1 MKKLF
6 FITLLSLLTYPNLMA
21 QASLASEDIIDDI
34 AVKTAS
40 GEQISYTLVRDA
52 IQKEQWYYIP
62 TQARLYEIKT
72 AGGVSEPEFTLL
84 KYQYNNPQKPG
95 ELLEGGIIQFAIVL
109 SPDNTSLT
117 QLKNIL
123 ITKTGKPGIRL
134 AALPMKQASV
144 KLVTPKGEFLAEGSE
159 TEGIAP
165 LLASQKMVFSLTLSK
180 IGTDIYD
187 ALVNSNTGM
196 GVVVN
201 FTYNG
206 LTPPAGFKITVD
218 WDESYKF
225 FSKNEVTRAKVGGMY
240 SWFSGSAEY
249 KKEKQQIVQELKE
262 NKCIKVEAV
271 TGENFSDSML
281 YAYID
286 PILKKIT
293 EELFN
298 TSAFNKRMDSML
310 VAASLAPDT
319 TGPRRDSKGSL
330 LNFLNVSVGKSIAIK
345 DIQMTKKGRQEFNF
359 NIKQLVERKSLA
371 GGFVGLGRY
380 SKAIKDK
387 LAILIAGGKWESAYF
402 ILPPITDDD
411 DIGIRRIGLE
421 IKLTNK
427 GKYYSGQVF
436 NWTKNDGWTDRN
448 GVKRTVAAF
457 PLIELAK
464 DDPEMK
470 DKSFEMKMS
479 INTGND
485 EFSVIQQVPAGNTE
499 NNVALPMSIV
509 DMVKVDPDLLS
520 FRKLIPESLLDY
532 VSVTL
537 ADGLRTKRAT
547 IIPRSLNGTAVAP
560 RPVYWMLG
568 KAGSGKPVTAQIQY
582 VLKNGK
588 KINWKGNGV
597 NLNDPGMSYEII
609 LQDADYLE
617 NN

>member
-1 MKKLF
+1 MKKKLF
-6 FITLLSLLTYPNLMA
+6 FICIYLLSGSLLFA
-21 QASLASEDIIDDI
+21 QASLASEDIMDDI
-34 AVKTAS
+34 TVKTAA
-40 GEQISYTLVRDA
+40 GESVSYTLVRDA

-62 TQARLYEIKT
+62 TQSRLYEIKT
-72 AGGVSEPEFTLL
+72 ANGVSEPEFTLL

-109 SPDNTSLT
+109 SPDNVSLT

-123 ITKTGKPGIRL
+123 INRTRKPGIRL

-206 LTPPAGFKITVD
+206 LTPPAGFKIVVD

-225 FSKNEVTRAKVGGMY
+225 FSKNEVSRAKVGGMY

-262 NKCIKVEAV
+262 NKCIKIEAV

-298 TSAFNKRMDSML
+298 TSAFNQRMDSML
-310 VAASLAPDT
+310 VASSLAPDT
-319 TGPRRDSKGSL
+319 SGPRRDSKGSL

-380 SKAIKDK
+380 PQAVKDK

-402 ILPPITDDD
+402 ILPPIADDD
-411 DIGIRRIGLE
+411 DIGIKKIGLE
-421 IKLTNK
+421 IKLSNK

-436 NWTKNDGWTDRN
+436 NWTKTEGWTDRN
-448 GVKRTVAAF
+448 GTKRTVAAF

-464 DDPEMK
+464 EDPEMK
-470 DKSFEMKMS
+470 DKAFELKMS
-479 INTGND
+479 INSGND
-485 EFSVIQQVPAGNTE
+485 EFTVVQQIPAGNTE
-499 NNVALPMSIV
+499 KNVALPMSIV
-509 DMVKVDPDLLS
+509 DMVKIDPDLLS
-520 FRKLIPESLLDY
+520 FRRMIPESQLDY

-537 ADGLRTKRAT
+537 SDGTRTKRAT
-547 IIPRSLNGTAVAP
+547 ILPRSLNGIAVAP
-560 RPVYWMLG
+560 RPVYWMLE
-568 KAGSGKPVTAQIQY
+568 KAGNGKPVTAQIQF
-582 VLKNGK
+582 VLKNGTRV
-588 KINWKGNGV
+588 NWKGNGK
-597 NLNDPGMSYEII
+597 NLTDPGMSYEII
-609 LQDADYLE
+609 LQDADYQE

>member
-1 MKKLF
+1 MNRLLF
-6 FITLLSLLTYPNLMA
+6 ILLLCLHYTPALLA
-21 QASLASEDIIDDI
+21 QASLASEDIIDDVS
-34 AVKTAS
+34 VKSSS
-40 GEQISYTLVRDA
+40 GEQLTYTLVRDA
-52 IQKEQWYYIP
+52 IQKDQWYYFP
-62 TQARLYEIKT
+62 TQARLYEIKS
-72 AGGVSEPEFTLL
+72 AGGATEPEFTLL

-109 SPDNTSLT
+109 SPDNTSLS
-117 QLKNIL
+117 QLKSTL
-123 ITKTGKPGIRL
+123 LVKTGNPRVRL
-134 AALPMKQASV
+134 GALPMKEASV

-159 TEGIAP
+159 TAGIAP
-165 LLASQKMVFSLTLSK
+165 LLATQKMVFSLTLSK

-201 FTYNG
+201 FTYTG

-240 SWFSGSAEY
+240 SWFCGSAEY
-249 KKEKQQIVQELKE
+249 KKEKQQIVKELKE
-262 NKCIKVEAV
+262 SKCIKVEAI
-271 TGENFSDSML
+271 TGENFNDSML
-281 YAYID
+281 YKYID
-286 PILKKIT
+286 PILQKIT
-293 EELFN
+293 AELFN
-298 TSAFNKRMDSML
+298 TSDFNNRLDSML
-310 VAASLAPDT
+310 VAASLSPDT
-319 TGPRRDSKGSL
+319 AGPRRKQDGSL
-330 LNFLNVSVGKSIAIK
+330 LNFLNVSVGKSVAIK
-345 DIQMTKKGRQEFNF
+345 DIRMVKKGRQEFNF

-380 SKAIKDK
+380 PKAVKDK

-411 DIGIRRIGLE
+411 DIGIKKIGLE

-427 GKYYSGQVF
+427 GRYYSGQVF
-436 NWTKNDGWTDRN
+436 NWTKTEGWTDRN
-448 GVKRTVAAF
+448 GTKRTVAAF

-464 DDPEMK
+464 EDPEMK
-470 DKSFEMKMS
+470 GKAFELKMS
-479 INTGND
+479 INSGND
-485 EFSVIQQVPAGNTE
+485 EFTVIQEIPAGNTE

-509 DMVKVDPDLLS
+509 DMVKVDPDLLT
-520 FRKLIPESLLDY
+520 FRKLNPESQLDY

-537 ADGLRTKRAT
+537 SDGTRTKRAT
-547 IIPRSLNGTAVAP
+547 ILPRSLNGTAVVP

-568 KAGSGKPVTAQIQY
+568 KAGGGHPVTAHIQF

-588 KINWKGNGV
+588 KINWKGNGN
-597 NLNDPGMSYEII
+597 NLSDPGMSYEII

-617 NN
+617 SN